1 MKRKTLETIAVN
13 LFYIS
18 VLCLLTQCHH
28 TNPQI
33 QTSESAIQSYGEII
47 RKEQGW
53 TLAGTGGSFYD
64 PNNIVLSMHFDARGV
79 FSLPIARK
87 RLINTAE
94 EFLQHLKNNKSYEL
108 IFKGSEIS
116 VKNIHI
122 TIAFLNEHEK
132 LADDGHVAC
141 VVLKDGKIIYG
152 FVSKESPGLKW
163 RKEEIES
170 YEQARAIVSEDKLP
184 STVFIGSRL
193 FAPKIEPNFERTCQI
208 MIFDALAAEN

>member
-1 MKRKTLETIAVN
+1 MRRKTLEAIVVK
-13 LFYIS
+13 LVYIS
-18 VLCLLTQCHH
+18 ALCLLTQCHH

-33 QTSESAIQSYGEII
+33 QTSENAIQTYGEII
-47 RKEQGW
+47 RKEHGW

-64 PNNIVLSMHFDARGV
+64 PNNIVLSMHFDARGM

-87 RLINTAE
+87 RMINTAE
-94 EFLQHLKNNKSYEL
+94 EFLQHLKTNESYAL

-132 LADDGHVAC
+132 LVDDGHVAC
-141 VVLKDGKIIYG
+141 VALKDGKLIYG
-152 FVSKESPGLKW
+152 FISKESPGIKW

-170 YEQARAIVSEDKLP
+170 YEKALAIVSEDKLP

-193 FAPKIEPNFERTCQI
+193 FAPKIEPNFERVCQI
-208 MIFDALAAEN
+208 TIFDALAAEN